1 MSYTNNMNTTLNPTC
16 LIVDFSAGNIITHHL
31 NYVLT
36 YGKFLKEHE
45 YRVKM
50 LLPKYTPTD
59 QDLDEF
65 DVYRVLLSREYRL
78 DAPRISV
85 RGIYCYFISR
95 VGRLGKFVDYVV
107 GRILTRIYL
116 LIAVKELVKI
126 LHSEKSEYVI
136 IFPSTDLMAIRFM
149 SLLLKK
155 KISIKS
161 FFVRINAVN
170 KNLIDENLKFNGL
183 ELLGKLLIGNNSIHV
198 GCETKSL
205 IRLLQK
211 KGDEYERTRWVPLP
225 STPRLRNDNK
235 GNSIGFLGGAKR
247 RKGFDEIPKWIN
259 KLERIITNPL
269 FLIQTSPFPWP
280 GYEKTIANLKEKN
293 NVEFVD
299 SIIDNVELFEQISRC
314 TYVVTPYDK
323 SSYNLVGSSIFY
335 YACDFLIPTISY
347 DDLGFSDDIYEFQ
360 CGVLIR
366 NLSDKIEIDL
376 SLHETRVKLVERL
389 IIYNNF
395 RNSQNLS
402 FLKLS

>member
-1 MSYTNNMNTTLNPTC
+1 MNTTLKPIC

-36 YGKFLKEHE
+36 YGKFLKEHG
-45 YRVKM
+45 YKVKM

-59 QDLDEF
+59 QNLDEF
-65 DVYRVLLSREYRL
+65 DVYKVLLSREYRL
-78 DAPRISV
+78 DGPRISV
-85 RGIYCYFISR
+85 RRIYYYFLNKINKI
-95 VGRLGKFVDYVV
+95 GKFVDYVI
-107 GRILTRIYL
+107 GRILTKIYL

-155 KISIKS
+155 KIRIKS

-170 KNLIDENLKFNGL
+170 KNLIDENLKFDGL
-183 ELLGKLLIGNNSIHV
+183 ELLSRLLIDNKSIHV

-205 IRLLQK
+205 VRLLQK
-211 KGDEYERTRWVPLP
+211 KGDEYKKARWIPLP
-225 STPRLRNDNK
+225 SAPRLRSNSQ

-259 KLERIITNPL
+259 KLEKTVTDPL

-280 GYEKTIANLKEKN
+280 GYEKTIADLNEKN
-293 NVEFVD
+293 NVEFID
-299 SIIDNVELFEQISRC
+299 SIINNEELFDQISRC
-314 TYVVTPYDK
+314 IYVVTPYDK
-323 SSYNLVGSSIFY
+323 LSYNLVGSSIFY

-347 DDLGFSDDIYEFQ
+347 DYLGFSDDINEFQ

-366 NLSDKIEIDL
+366 NLSDEIQVDL
-376 SLHETRVKLVERL
+376 SLHETRAKLVEKL

-402 FLKLS
+402 FFKLS